1 MAMRQMHELSV
12 CQSLL
17 TQATLVMNEHKAKSI
32 ERIVVLIG
40 PLSGVE
46 PALLERAFTV
56 ARADAGVPEAQL
68 EIQIPPVRVKCN
80 KCGQESTAKANRLV
94 CAHCGGWRV
103 NTIEGF
109 EMILKRVV
117 LLDLPGP
124 VPAAVD

>member
-1 MAMRQMHELSV
+1 MHELSV

-68 EIQIPPVRVKCN
+68 EIQISPVRVKCHG
-80 KCGQESTAKANRLV
+80 CGLESSAKANRLV
-94 CAHCGGWRV
+94 CAHCGDWRV

-117 LLDLPGP
+117 LLGLPEP